1 MFTTGGKLLFG
12 LGALA
17 ALLAVVYSLT
27 TDALYGTIVWG
38 TFATVLVFLGG
49 FLVFFRDADVPIP
62 VAADGDT
69 GAPAVA
75 SVSPAS
81 ASVWPLAG
89 GVSAATLAL
98 GLVTDSRFFLLGIVL
113 GICTV
118 IEWMV
123 QAWSDRASADP
134 SYNAGI
140 RGGTLHAV
148 EFPVLGA
155 AAVGIV
161 VLGFSRVMLALPK
174 EASIVAFIAIAALI
188 LAVAALVASRPRFS
202 PNVVA
207 GLLAL
212 GAVGIVTGGIVG
224 AASGAREFE
233 AHGAEGEGAAHGD
246 SVREVA
252 AKANALATIT
262 VAGEE
267 ATISYDG
274 GRTSEELI
282 VPKALDVNVLFVNGD
297 NEPRRL
303 VIEAGERA
311 TGEEG
316 LDGSEVFEPLEF
328 ATQFVEPGKTNF
340 LTFRIPNAGEYEF
353 RIEGE
358 EGAEPL
364 AERLLVS

>member
-1 MFTTGGKLLFG
+1 MFTTGGKLFFA

-17 ALLAVVYSLT
+17 VLMAVVYSLT
-27 TDALYGTIVWG
+27 TDALYGSIAWG
-38 TFATVLVFLGG
+38 TFATVFVFLGG
-49 FLVFFRDADVPIP
+49 FLVFLRDADVPIP
-62 VAADGDT
+62 VVADGDAV
-69 GAPAVA
+69 APAAA
-75 SVSPAS
+75 SAPPAS

-98 GLVTDSRFFLLGIVL
+98 GLVTDSRFFLLGVVL

-134 SYNAGI
+134 DYNATI

-155 AAVGIV
+155 AAVGVV
-161 VLGFSRVMLALPK
+161 VLGFSRVMLALPS
-174 EASIVAFIAIAALI
+174 EASIVAFVAIAALI

-202 PNVVA
+202 PNLVA
-207 GLLAL
+207 ALLVL
-212 GAVGIVTGGIVG
+212 GAIGIVTGGIIG
-224 AASGAREFE
+224 AASGAREF
-233 AHGAEGEGAAHGD
+233 AHGAEGEAVAHGD

-274 GRTSEELI
+274 GRTSDELI
-282 VPKALDVNVLFVNGD
+282 VPKALNGNVLFVNGD

-316 LDGSEVFEPLEF
+316 LDGTPVVEPLEF

-340 LTFRIPNAGEYEF
+340 LTFRIPNEGEYEF
-353 RIEGE
+353 RVEGE
-358 EGAEPL
+358 EGAQPITG
-364 AERLLVS
+364 RLLVS

>member
-1 MFTTGGKLLFG
+1 MLTTGGKLFFG
-12 LGALA
+12 LGAAA
-17 ALLAVVYSLT
+17 ALMAVVYALT

-38 TFATVLVFLGG
+38 SFATVLVFLGG
-49 FLVFFRDADVPIP
+49 FLVFLRDADVPIP
-62 VAADGDT
+62 VATDGEAAT
-69 GAPAVA
+69 PSVA
-75 SVSPAS
+75 SVPPAS
-81 ASVWPLAG
+81 ASVWPLAAA
-89 GVSAATLAL
+89 VSAAVLAL
-98 GLVTDSRFFLLGIVL
+98 GLVTDSRFFLLGMVL

-155 AAVGIV
+155 AAVGVV
-161 VLGFSRVMLALPK
+161 VLGFSRVMLALPSD
-174 EASIVAFIAIAALI
+174 ASVVAFIAIAALI
-188 LAVAALVASRPRFS
+188 LVVAALVASRPRFS
-202 PNVVA
+202 PNLVA
-207 GLLAL
+207 VLLAL
-212 GAVGIVTGGIVG
+212 GAIGIVTGGIIG

-233 AHGAEGEGAAHGD
+233 AHGAEGEAVADGE

-262 VAGEE
+262 VAGTE

-274 GRTSEELI
+274 GRTSNELI
-282 VPKALDVNVLFVNGD
+282 VPKALNVNVLFVNGD
-297 NEPRRL
+297 DEPRRL

-311 TGEEG
+311 TGEEAA
-316 LDGSEVFEPLEF
+316 DGSEVVEPLEF
-328 ATQFVEPGKTNF
+328 ETHFVEPGKTNF

-358 EGAEPL
+358 EGAEPITG
-364 AERLLVS
+364 RILVS